1 MRNTPERH
9 QQLGEFFTANADRL
23 ERAVARKIYA
33 RQELIAD
40 ACADAWTIL
49 LRRPDITLDQAG
61 FRWLVTV
68 AINEARALLHRTRGE
83 TPVGTFQGDSR
94 DGDDDVPEPADTG
107 ASGTEKRALELIE
120 HAELVELFRELKLKP
135 REREALYLKA
145 LGYSYHEIERLT
157 DSTYTAVDRRLK
169 EGRAR
174 LRRLQREGDKR
185 EDGGQGE
192 TRGGRTPRRRG
203 LPGA

>member
-23 ERAVARKIYA
+23 HRAVARKTYA

-49 LRRPDITLDQAG
+49 LRRPDITLDQKG
-61 FRWLVTV
+61 FSWLLTV
-68 AINEARALLHRTRGE
+68 AINEAGRLLHRTRGE
-83 TPVGTFQGDSR
+83 TPVGTFQGDPR
-94 DGDDDVPEPADTG
+94 GHDDDDVPEPADTG
-107 ASGTEKRALELIE
+107 TSAAGDRALERIEHGRLIE
-120 HAELVELFRELKLKP
+120 LFLELKP

-145 LGYSYHEIERLT
+145 LGYSYQEIARLT
-157 DSTYTAVDRRLK
+157 DSTYTAVNRRLT

-174 LRRLQREGDKR
+174 LRRMRSEHAEREH
-185 EDGGQGE
+185 GGQHE
-192 TRGGRTPRRRG
+192 RRGGRTPRRRR